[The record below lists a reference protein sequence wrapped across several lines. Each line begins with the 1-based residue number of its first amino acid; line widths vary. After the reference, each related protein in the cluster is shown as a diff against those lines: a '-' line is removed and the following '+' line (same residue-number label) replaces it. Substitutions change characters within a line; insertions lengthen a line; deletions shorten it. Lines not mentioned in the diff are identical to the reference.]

1 MPPST
6 ETVNLGDS
14 SLYGSTD
21 RRPQHVV
28 DVPGAAGQYDEAID
42 AERDAGALRKPAARG
57 EEILVVALYYKLN
70 LFPILSL

>member
-42 AERDAGALRKPAARG
+42 AERDGLADLLVGQTSRCLRNRLDRRP
-57 EEILVVALYYKLN
+57 
-70 LFPILSL
+70 